1 MKKQTG
7 FHLAITIPT
16 GPSICANR
24 KRGSESERERERE
37 RERESPFIEAN
48 AFDIRNDCSRGL
60 ATSIRSIQ
68 DDPYTSLFAPPK
80 RRCQF
85 IMAI

>member
-16 GPSICANR
+16 GPSISANR
-24 KRGSESERERERE
+24 KREQERA

-68 DDPYTSLFAPPK
+68 DDPYTSLFAPLK